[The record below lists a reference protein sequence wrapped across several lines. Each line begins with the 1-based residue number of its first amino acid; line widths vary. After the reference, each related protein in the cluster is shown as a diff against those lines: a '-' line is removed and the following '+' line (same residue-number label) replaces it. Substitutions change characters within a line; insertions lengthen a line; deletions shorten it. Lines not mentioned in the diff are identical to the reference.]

1 MPDVLLCPAP
11 SPAKM
16 LSNPGVLKMRLPPML
31 YCVDVLMLPAFT
43 RMMLAP
49 PVVMLTPGA
58 LLPDTGAGTET
69 DEVWLMLTKIVSAGL
84 TSSEAITLFYTQIK
98 LMNGLPFPLRIPNKE
113 TRRAIRE
120 ARARK
125 NVETF
130 RSGSEWAKNA
140 RSV

>member
-1 MPDVLLCPAP
+1 MSPDMRKTQTVRARIEPKLKRSAE
-11 SPAKM
+11 A
-16 LSNPGVLKMRLPPML
+16 VLK
-31 YCVDVLMLPAFT
+31 
-43 RMMLAP
+43 
-49 PVVMLTPGA
+49 
-58 LLPDTGAGTET
+58 
-69 DEVWLMLTKIVSAGL
+69 KIGL

-125 NVETF
+125 NIETF
-130 RSGSEWAKNA
+130 RSASEWAKNA